1 VNWDYKGVNTDAHF
15 SYVCSHLAM
24 NRGAFNAENHQGP
37 NLSAPLSG
45 DERDSERADQMKIPR
60 LYEAHLG
67 FLVLQSAQTS
77 T

>member
-1 VNWDYKGVNTDAHF
+1 MVN
-15 SYVCSHLAM
+15 
-24 NRGAFNAENHQGP
+24 
-37 NLSAPLSG
+37 SAVL
-45 DERDSERADQMKIPR
+45 DDEERDAEWTNQMKMPR